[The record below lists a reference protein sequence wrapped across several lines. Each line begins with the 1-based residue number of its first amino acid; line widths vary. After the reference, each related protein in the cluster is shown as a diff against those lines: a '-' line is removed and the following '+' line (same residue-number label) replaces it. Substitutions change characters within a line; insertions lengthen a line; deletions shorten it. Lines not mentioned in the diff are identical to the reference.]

1 MSVLPFVLTAVFAAL
16 AALPQSI
23 VGFGLPLVLAPL
35 LVHVL
40 GASDTVVVVNV
51 LTALSATMIAWRLR
65 DSLQRRTA
73 FTLLGAALV
82 GLPVGLGIH
91 VLVDE
96 NVLQALIAI
105 AILGGALA
113 IIFGGFTIGGG
124 ARMAVVAGAL
134 GGVLRTSTGAA
145 SPPVVIYLRGRD
157 LPADAFRATSTF
169 YLAATGALAA
179 ALLAAA
185 GEFNVDVGWAV
196 LAGIPGIIAGNLAGA
211 ALAGHVSERWFR
223 HGVMTV
229 LIASALVALVTAFL
243 G

>member
-65 DSLQRRTA
+65 ASLQRRTA

-229 LIASALVALVTAFL
+229 LIVSALVALVTAFL